1 MQNAGSRNPSAEER
15 IETVPSYLSTLT
27 AADRHGSPQP
37 ADATVKDAQLSRIT
51 WDSMVLVL
59 NPAPLCKPDTDL
71 GRAMMLGIFP
81 LRPPRGVASFSERLA
96 RVQLL
101 RGLRIL
107 GIHVHDEVRI
117 WSKERHLAF
126 RIATIATMRIGLNEF
141 SDRERS
147 AISPGEIVRCW
158 LMRVPP

>member
-1 MQNAGSRNPSAEER
+1 
-15 IETVPSYLSTLT
+15 
-27 AADRHGSPQP
+27 
-37 ADATVKDAQLSRIT
+37 
-51 WDSMVLVL
+51 
-59 NPAPLCKPDTDL
+59 
-71 GRAMMLGIFP
+71 MMLGIFP

-126 RIATIATMRIGLNEF
+126 RIATIGAVRVRLDQFPNRKAIGGFLRRDAGMSAHF
-141 SDRERS
+141 RS
-147 AISPGEIVRCW
+147 LMWPG
-158 LMRVPP
+158 

>member
-1 MQNAGSRNPSAEER
+1 
-15 IETVPSYLSTLT
+15 
-27 AADRHGSPQP
+27 
-37 ADATVKDAQLSRIT
+37 
-51 WDSMVLVL
+51 
-59 NPAPLCKPDTDL
+59 
-71 GRAMMLGIFP
+71 MMLGIFP